1 MTIFILV
8 TMFVK
13 YSSYI
18 LLFNFIYHYYDFFSW
33 YLGDAQIQIEYAYYK
48 GVYAFISALI
58 FIIYIHIMLF
68 PKKISNAACIPSFP
82 PLIMLLSLNIG
93 LFIGIYN
100 LYVVQLYQFPDFIN
114 YLRSAEIGLII
125 ILISFILI
133 YFSVK
138 SFSDHK
144 QDPNP
149 TTQSD
154 VLITSGIF
162 KYIRN
167 PMYLALTLFQFGLGA
182 SLSFIH
188 ISLMSFVTIILLHYL
203 VVKREEEY
211 LKAKFGILYTK
222 YLNRTRRWL

>member
-1 MTIFILV
+1 MLV
-8 TMFVK
+8 R

-18 LLFNFIYHYYDFFSW
+18 LLLNFIYHYYDFFSW
-33 YLGDAQIQIEYAYYK
+33 YLGDKQIQIEYAYYK
-48 GVYAFISALI
+48 GVYAFISAMI
-58 FIIYIHIMLF
+58 FIVYIHIMLF

-100 LYVVQLYQFPDFIN
+100 LYVIQLYKLPDFFN
-114 YLRSAEIGLII
+114 YLRSIEIGLII

-133 YFSVK
+133 YFSLK
-138 SFSDHK
+138 SFNDYK
-144 QDPNP
+144 EDPNP
-149 TTQSD
+149 TTKSD
-154 VLITSGIF
+154 ALITSGIF

-188 ISLMSFVTIILLHYL
+188 LSLMSFVTIILLHYL
-203 VVKREEEY
+203 IVKREEKY
-211 LKAKFGILYTK
+211 LQNKFGILYTK